1 VALVAYPL
9 TLRQFNCSLIKIMT
23 NRTLQRSAKLAPLL
37 LVTALLFHPLVSPLA
52 ALAFTLTQREHLTA
66 EEVEFVRDAQELDR
80 RMAVFIK
87 AAERR
92 LLAIT
97 DPATAAKQEQKE
109 AEKWGAIA
117 ASTRAQL
124 LSDIARILD
133 EAITNIDDAGVHN
146 AKSPL
151 IPKSLQK
158 LAEASNSFLPKLTA
172 LRSSAAESSERDSLE
187 QAIEHVQTVIEA
199 AGKLKPVSQK

>member
-1 VALVAYPL
+1 
-9 TLRQFNCSLIKIMT
+9 MT
-23 NRTLQRSAKLAPLL
+23 NRTLRRPAKLAPLL
-37 LVTALLFHPLVSPLA
+37 LVTALFFHSLFSPLA

-66 EEVEFVRDAQELDR
+66 EEVEFVREAQELDR
-80 RMAVFIK
+80 RTVVFIK

-97 DPATAAKQEQKE
+97 DSATAAKQEQKE
-109 AEKWGAIA
+109 AEKWGAIV

-151 IPKSLQK
+151 IQKSLQK
-158 LAEASNSFLPKLTA
+158 LAEASISFLPKLTA
-172 LRSSAAESSERDSLE
+172 LRDTAAENSERDSLE
-187 QAIEHVQTVIEA
+187 QAIEHAQTVIEA
-199 AGKLKPVSQK
+199 ASKLKPASEK